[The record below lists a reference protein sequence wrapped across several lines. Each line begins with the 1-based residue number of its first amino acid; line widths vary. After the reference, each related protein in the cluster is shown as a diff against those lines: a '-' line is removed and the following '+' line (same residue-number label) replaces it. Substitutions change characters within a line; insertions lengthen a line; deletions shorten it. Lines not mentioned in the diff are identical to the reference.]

1 MPEQAQP
8 SPVEQ
13 GGGGGTTLYGQSIG
27 VQGTGSGTCLRPDLT
42 DRSEGEQIMQTGPY
56 VAVAVRILEEHD
68 WALHHPNC
76 QGIVAE
82 IGGATSHAAVV
93 AREENIPCS
102 LNAKGATRIQ
112 NGDQVEV
119 DGSDG
124 TVHVNGGGEGLEPT
138 GHGDATDMFVW
149 CNQSWEISK
158 TKQIPDMIEYF
169 NSFGLWTPQGITGTV
184 YNNGYAQI
192 DKYPQAQESEA
203 FEKWLKSREP
213 TLQHIGTEP
222 PQRGRGVYSPRN
234 RAVQQPLKTDLY
246 RFVWFK
252 GHDQVAAVDPQD
264 PNKADTTHNYLLQQ
278 LMGSGVIDMSDPN
291 AWNEMMSAAAG
302 IVYDNGE
309 AEIFREKM
317 PGDEALEQ
325 WIHAQFPEVT
335 HIQYVEGANPFGATA
350 SISAMEDKIIQKIAA
365 EEPWKGLTAYL
376 GGRPM
381 LVIDKV
387 YNVRTNS
394 EAFFLEDEKGNVHRA
409 DFAFTWEEPRVETN
423 RLVAA
428 SRSIHEAQN
437 PTLLSYDP
445 DDGSWLVVADGGD
458 STGLDLGGMGAPG
471 PATHEHPGAGH
482 NEPTIEVRAAC
493 PHCHSDQHLEL
504 ASDERHPHSDEKK
517 YVCHNCGK
525 WSHEHELEVSKHD
538 QNGQDQNPED
548 VNYEEHD
555 DDAERHQDPLEEKEV
570 HDESNKF
577 DVDDESE
584 SSRPKKKVG
593 AALQMPYPGGQGIH
607 NGTSAA
613 FTQAGI
619 HATVTAPGLPQPI
632 NLPFSA
638 GNMFIMIKMFQA
650 QGLLAPG
657 QPITVESDNPQLA
670 QQIIEQQA
678 GAQAKTAYSTG
689 EELPSGG
696 RKPDEAITCPHCGS
710 HTVETLSRDEETG
723 KADWLCL
730 TCDNT
735 FKKDYRKKAA
745 HKHPKGTRV
754 EVTHPSKKGQ
764 KGSVVDH
771 AGTDD
776 GFGDDLYNLLLDNG
790 DELPKC
796 SEVHF
801 KVIKSASIKEG
812 HEIIHGYLPSN
823 GWHNAVSSTAAQ
835 QGLEGTI
842 HYPLAGMTHP
852 IGASMPNFM
861 MMMHPAHQPLQ
872 QEAGH
877 FNTIPADFEVNDPEK
892 FWSIWHSP
900 SAGGGENTHRHESK
914 VGGILVISA
923 LHDEV
928 AEYASMMAHATDQ
941 DPDEIAADLA
951 DKGMIHS
958 DEEWTEVLQVVNHT
972 RGKNPNALAS
982 LQKGA
987 PYPERSYHNAPD
999 HSPHGQ
1005 DWPAEVNAVYNACM
1019 REGGKEKSSCAAIAW
1034 SQYHKS
1040 EKAHGHGTSEE
1051 EGKKREGAGP
1061 ADPSQLQQQGNTPP
1075 CPHCGNPTTG
1085 TPNYY
1090 WCPSCGWTSQ
1100 SSETPGGA
1108 PGIPGAV
1115 PQTAPQAPPAQT
1127 FHSNV
1132 KESDIYPG
1140 FDPENNRDDYHP
1152 YPGGVSQDEHGLLHI
1167 GPPRE
1172 SQMFQFLDH
1181 LRESGVTNM
1190 FGAAPYLEEA
1200 FGISRPEAQNVL
1212 GQWMRS
1218 FGQRQQH
1225 VKSAALSVGEWYT
1238 MYSPDY
1244 KVPDVIQV
1252 VDVNDHGVTANIEGD
1267 DKGLFPITL
1276 PHDEIEHAGYRF
1288 EPYSNP
1294 AKVIEAKVARRQFSA
1309 QEQNDLVNENLDGLA
1324 RNFHKLNLE
1333 GTHYPQDIEASVDP
1347 LNEEFWL
1354 W

>member
-1 MPEQAQP
+1 MSEYMPEQAQP
-8 SPVEQ
+8 APVDQ
-13 GGGGGTTLYGQSIG
+13 SATSNGTTLYGQSIG
-27 VQGTGSGTCLRPDLT
+27 VQGTGAGTCLRPDTT
-42 DRSEGEQIMQTGPY
+42 DRAEGEQIMQAGPY

-82 IGGATSHAAVV
+82 VGGATSHASVV

-102 LNAKGATRIQ
+102 LNAKGASRIQ
-112 NGDQVEV
+112 NGDHVEV

-138 GHGDATDMFVW
+138 GHGDATDQFVW

-158 TKQIPDMIEYF
+158 SKQIPDMIEYF
-169 NSFGLWTPQGITGTV
+169 NSFGLWTPAGITGTV

-192 DKYPQAQESEA
+192 DKYPQAQESEQ

-234 RAVQQPLKTDLY
+234 RAQQQPLKTDLY

-252 GHDQVAAVDPQD
+252 GHDEVAQVDPQD

-350 SISAMEDKIIQKIAA
+350 SVSAMEDKLINKIAS
-365 EEPWKGLTAYL
+365 EEPWLGLTAFL
-376 GGRPM
+376 GQYPH
-381 LVIDKV
+381 LVIGREGD
-387 YNVRTNS
+387 T
-394 EAFFLEDEKGNVHRA
+394 FILEDQNGNIRRL
-409 DFAFTWEEPRVETN
+409 DTPFNWEEPRVEAN

-428 SRSIHEAQN
+428 SRN
-437 PTLLSYDP
+437 LDRNGYLLDYDP
-445 DDGSWLVVADGGD
+445 EDGSWLVVAED
-458 STGLDLGGMGAPG
+458 SGLDLGGMGAPG

-504 ASDERHPHSDEKK
+504 ASDDKHPHSDEKK

-525 WSHEHELEVSKHD
+525 WSLEHELEVSDHDKHE
-538 QNGQDQNPED
+538 QDQNPED

-555 DDAERHQDPLEEKEV
+555 DDAERHQDPDEEREV

-577 DVDDESE
+577 DVDHDTED
-584 SSRPKKKVG
+584 SRSRKKIS

-613 FTQAGI
+613 FSQAGI

-632 NLPFSA
+632 NLPFTA

-657 QPITVESDNPQLA
+657 TPITVESDNPQLA
-670 QQIIEQQA
+670 QQIIDQQSGAVGHVAYAEQ
-678 GAQAKTAYSTG
+678 GDGDHPHTD
-689 EELPSGG
+689 
-696 RKPDEAITCPHCGS
+696 KPDDPLVCPHCGS
-710 HTVETLSRDEETG
+710 HTIQTLSLDEDEDD
-723 KADWLCL
+723 AEFLCH
-730 TCDNT
+730 TCANT
-735 FKKDYRKKAA
+735 FKKKYRKSGAA
-745 HKHPKGTRV
+745 KHPKGTRV
-754 EVTHPSKKGQ
+754 QMTHPTKKGL
-764 KGSVVDH
+764 KGSIKDH

-776 GFGDDLYNLLLDNG
+776 NFGDDLYDLLLDNG
-790 DELPKC
+790 DELSKVP
-796 SEVHF
+796 EIHF
-801 KVIKSASIKEG
+801 TKIKSASVKEA
-812 HEIIHGYLPSN
+812 HEVIHGFLPKN
-823 GWHNAVSSTAAQ
+823 GWHNAVSTAAAHA
-835 QGLEGTI
+835 GLEGTV

-852 IGASMPNFM
+852 IGAAMPNFM
-861 MMMHPAHQPLQ
+861 MMMHPAHTPLQ

-892 FWSIWHSP
+892 FWELWHSP
-900 SAGGGENTHRHESK
+900 SAGSGENTRRNEAK
-914 VGGILVISA
+914 VGRILVIA
-923 LHDEV
+923 ELHDEV

-958 DEEWTEVLQVVNHT
+958 DQEWTEVLQVINHV

-987 PYPERSYHNAPD
+987 PYPEKSYHNAPD

-1019 REGGKEKSSCAAIAW
+1019 REGGKSKSSCAAIAW

-1040 EKAHGHGTSEE
+1040 VSEHGHGTSEE

-1100 SSETPGGA
+1100 SSQTPGGA
-1108 PGIPGAV
+1108 PGVPGAV

-1127 FHSNV
+1127 FHS
-1132 KESDIYPG
+1132 S
-1140 FDPENNRDDYHP
+1140 
-1152 YPGGVSQDEHGLLHI
+1152 
-1167 GPPRE
+1167 
-1172 SQMFQFLDH
+1172 
-1181 LRESGVTNM
+1181 
-1190 FGAAPYLEEA
+1190 
-1200 FGISRPEAQNVL
+1200 
-1212 GQWMRS
+1212 
-1218 FGQRQQH
+1218 

-1252 VDVNDHGVTANIEGD
+1252 VEVNDHGVTANIEGD

-1276 PHDEIEHAGYRF
+1276 PHNEIEQAGYRF

-1294 AKVIEAKVARRQFSA
+1294 SQVIEAKVARRQFSA
-1309 QEQNDLVNENLDGLA
+1309 QEQSDLVNENLDGLA
-1324 RNFHKLNLE
+1324 RNFHKLDLE
-1333 GTHYPQDIEASVDP
+1333 GTHYPQDVEASIDP